1 VAPGSTFLVEGN
13 TTVSPI
19 HGPKAVVTRLACASD
34 VVGNTKCKLGIP
46 RDFSLVRRAVSVKVV
61 ANSKP
66 VTSLE
71 LNKFGTDYSI
81 APSPKRLIGWL
92 KTWLLG
98 CAHLYPANN

>member
-1 VAPGSTFLVEGN
+1 MAPGSTFLVEGN

-34 VVGNTKCKLGIP
+34 VVGKAPELSTKCKLGIP
-46 RDFSLVRRAVSVKVV
+46 REFIVWRAVSVKVV

-71 LNKFGTDYSI
+71 LNKFGTE
-81 APSPKRLIGWL
+81 
-92 KTWLLG
+92 
-98 CAHLYPANN
+98 